1 MVLSGDI
8 CGVVRL
14 SHRCVE
20 VHAVNY
26 ESPANDRPPRW
37 NRPPRRTTAN
47 RRGRPLLPGPIT
59 ITEHLLSSS
68 SLSFAEKARNPPPTS
83 GPGPFRFI
91 RPIRSLRIQ
100 RGGSQNKSGSRLNPP
115 PPPLA
120 GAAGAVDWGWST
132 VSTEPTPH
140 LITHAE
146 HALVERD
153 LRYTVPAAPASS
165 RPSAVNRAMPAAP
178 VFGSSVTLRTLIT
191 E

>member
-47 RRGRPLLPGPIT
+47 RRGRLLLPGPIT

-115 PPPLA
+115 APA
-120 GAAGAVDWGWST
+120 GGGCRCSRLGVVDGQHGADAS
-132 VSTEPTPH
+132 SH
-140 LITHAE
+140 HARR
-146 HALVERD
+146 ARLVERD